1 MVLSKINDKVSYA
14 ELKNID
20 ESTMTDVI
28 LTEKALKEY
37 LDKKSKSDN
46 IYED

>member
-1 MVLSKINDKVSYA
+1 MAGLNV
-14 ELKNID
+14 D
-20 ESTMTDVI
+20 EAKMEEVI
-28 LTEKALKEY
+28 MTEKRLKEY